1 MKFHTERED
10 SVGPITI
17 QECEVTAP
25 YSRGPGYSPGD
36 LGSRPPSD
44 HAATSPV
51 PEIMH
56 EIVPE
61 DPVTAKWV
69 LPPTGT

>member
-17 QECEVTAP
+17 QECEVAAP
-25 YSRGPGYSPGD
+25 YSRGPGYSPGH
-36 LGSRPPSD
+36 LGPRPASD
-44 HAATSPV
+44 HAATSSV

-61 DPVTAKWV
+61 DPVTAKRV
-69 LPPTGT
+69 LPHTGT